1 MNDCSLHTLLTS
13 ETSSIGRFA
22 VIYHSPKQ
30 HRWKNES
37 EKKIHLGESVVNIV
51 FKNYFKKVSYFIVCG
66 DQKYDQKKNY
76 FKMSNQ

>member
-37 EKKIHLGESVVNIV
+37 EKKIHLAESVVVNIV
-51 FKNYFKKVSYFIVCG
+51 FRNYFKKVS
-66 DQKYDQKKNY
+66 KYDQDKNHL
-76 FKMSNQ
+76 KMSNQ